1 MLINQLHTYGA
12 GIRALYDYDDTIF
25 DDMNVPEGFTKEE
38 IMNRIFFKYGDT
50 PLYMFNPEIMKYY
63 IKEWSARLLPLW
75 ERYAAAVALEY
86 DPIENYNRT
95 EKRELTHGKKVS
107 YTGTITDGTSGKI
120 VDTPSG
126 TITDSVDTTT
136 TNELSADNSAT
147 YVGDNKTTVGGKAN
161 ERTYTNYKEEKS
173 FEQYQEQKTF
183 NNSDQN
189 SGKDVEDVHIFGNIG
204 TMTSQSMLTSELDL
218 IPRLDTLD
226 FIVDSFKTEFC
237 LYVY

>member
-1 MLINQLHTYGA
+1 MLINQLHTLGA
-12 GIRALYDYDDTIF
+12 GIRALYDYDNTIF
-25 DDMNVPEGFTKEE
+25 DDMQTPEGFTKEE

-50 PLYMFNPEIMKYY
+50 PLYVFNPEIMKFY

-95 EKRELTHGKKVS
+95 EKREFTHGKKVS
-107 YTGTITDGTSGKI
+107 YSGTITDGTSGKI

-126 TITDSVDTTT
+126 TITDSVNTTT
-136 TNELSADNSAT
+136 TNELSADNSST
-147 YVGDNKTTVGGKAN
+147 YVGDNKTTVDGKAN

-189 SGKDVEDVHIFGNIG
+189 SGKDVEDLHVYGNIG
-204 TMTSQSMLTSELDL
+204 TITSQSMLASELDL